1 MRALASAFSIKRGK
15 SDDGSSTVSFNT
27 SNNPATTNAVPTR
40 PIVKSRSATLF
51 AKAPKT
57 PLETIPSSPAGS
69 PSAYSLSP
77 RPILTPASS
86 SSSNESSSI
95 RTPDDDGQMTF
106 PSATTTTTAT
116 YMPSSEKKRWSS
128 WFGLKKVALPDKSV
142 AIGPKSAKELS
153 HRHKQPHK
161 SSLRQRPQQK
171 DIPPRESVSDT
182 DDDSGDESASS
193 DSHPATV
200 KISPAPPRDRT
211 PSVITQAMLAAAQS
225 NLRLMIRNSLMV
237 PQCSPPPLVV
247 LPSSPSSS
255 SPYAS
260 AFSSASS
267 SSNSPYLASNSR
279 SVQPPRFPR
288 SISPHLTS
296 SFVHTFESTLHLRRM
311 MRRLERRNL
320 THAEVRSIAVLGARP
335 VPSLNSPVSSGE
347 RSGSST
353 SISTIV
359 PDSGN
364 GKATDDADVKRV
376 VTFSR
381 GLRLW
386 CNRPC
391 FEERMDVWTPVL
403 DEVSLEVTIVRRKV
417 MGVGRGLA
425 VPELEFSE
433 GLEFLAGL
441 ALDDA
446 TFERELLPPPQPPA
460 GVLKNGGSMKNG
472 K

>member
-1 MRALASAFSIKRGK
+1 
-15 SDDGSSTVSFNT
+15 
-27 SNNPATTNAVPTR
+27 
-40 PIVKSRSATLF
+40 
-51 AKAPKT
+51 
-57 PLETIPSSPAGS
+57 
-69 PSAYSLSP
+69 
-77 RPILTPASS
+77 
-86 SSSNESSSI
+86 
-95 RTPDDDGQMTF
+95 
-106 PSATTTTTAT
+106 
-116 YMPSSEKKRWSS
+116 
-128 WFGLKKVALPDKSV
+128 
-142 AIGPKSAKELS
+142 
-153 HRHKQPHK
+153 
-161 SSLRQRPQQK
+161 
-171 DIPPRESVSDT
+171 
-182 DDDSGDESASS
+182 
-193 DSHPATV
+193 
-200 KISPAPPRDRT
+200 
-211 PSVITQAMLAAAQS
+211 
-225 NLRLMIRNSLMV
+225 
-237 PQCSPPPLVV
+237 
-247 LPSSPSSS
+247 
-255 SPYAS
+255 
-260 AFSSASS
+260 
-267 SSNSPYLASNSR
+267 
-279 SVQPPRFPR
+279 
-288 SISPHLTS
+288 
-296 SFVHTFESTLHLRRM
+296 

-403 DEVSLEVTIVRRKV
+403 DEVSLEVTIVRRKI